1 MQHTDPKDVAK
12 KSLVPTWLRVIIPLA
27 LIGVWLGIG
36 SAGGMS
42 FGEINDVATND
53 RADQLPESAEST
65 KVAELQ
71 HRFRES
77 NAIPAIVVFQRDDG
91 LTDADDE
98 LVDELSREINSLE
111 TVEGISRPIVSE
123 DEQAV
128 EVIALVDPTNDV
140 GAIVSDL
147 RERISPHADDG
158 LSIYVAGP
166 AGLTAEIIAAFSGI
180 DGLLLAVA
188 LVAVLII
195 LIIVYKSE
203 EHTSELQSLSH
214 LLY

>member
-1 MQHTDPKDVAK
+1 MQNTEPKDVAK

-27 LIGVWLGIG
+27 LIGVWLSIG

-98 LVDELSREINSLE
+98 LVAELSRETNSLE
-111 TVEGISRPIVSE
+111 TVEGIWQPIVSE

-128 EVIALVDPTNDV
+128 EVTAPADPTTAV
-140 GAIVSDL
+140 APIVSAL
-147 RERISPHADDG
+147 ARRI
-158 LSIYVAGP
+158 
-166 AGLTAEIIAAFSGI
+166 
-180 DGLLLAVA
+180 
-188 LVAVLII
+188 
-195 LIIVYKSE
+195 
-203 EHTSELQSLSH
+203 LQT
-214 LLY
+214 